1 MELMELP
8 PLLSL
13 LLPLHR
19 PRLDYL
25 EELLNSLP
33 LNEAE
38 LEIIVGINPL
48 PSTPKVPLRSWLA
61 KWQNGASW
69 QIVEHSRHYGVNDH
83 FYILQKMARGI
94 WLAPVDQDDRW
105 QPDRWQG
112 LQPQL
117 RDLQRQNRPLLLAG
131 NPQLCNSDLEWLAD
145 PFTRF
150 SLQPLLNTPLGL
162 RWLRAFAFNP
172 VPGCCCFYNRPLIE
186 RLGWPAAQPFTPY
199 YDHQL
204 MLRALISPHCA
215 VEALQ
220 APSVDWRRHEGCV
233 SGSKLALL
241 ALLRDRCRLLAALMC
256 PYPRS

>member
-1 MELMELP
+1 MELP
-8 PLLSL
+8 PLLSII
-13 LLPLHR
+13 LPLHR

-38 LEIIVGINPL
+38 LEIVVGINPL
-48 PSTPKVPLRSWLA
+48 PSIPIVNLRTWLVN
-61 KWQNGASW
+61 WRQEASW
-69 QIVEHSRHYGVNDH
+69 QIVENPRPYGVNAH
-83 FYILQKMARGI
+83 FYLLQKMARGI

-105 QPDRWQG
+105 QPARWQD
-112 LQPQL
+112 LQMQL

-145 PFTRF
+145 PLKRF
-150 SLQPLLNTPLGL
+150 SLKPLLNTPLGL

-172 VPGCCCFYNRPLIE
+172 VPGCCCFYNRLLVQ
-186 RLGWPAAQPFTPY
+186 RLGWPAAQPVTPY

-204 MLRALISPHCA
+204 MLRALVSPHCA

-233 SGSKLALL
+233 SGSKLAWS
-241 ALLRDRCRLLAALMC
+241 ALLIERCRLFAALIC
-256 PYPRS
+256 PNPRS

>member
-19 PRLDYL
+19 PRLDHL
-25 EELLNSLP
+25 EQLLASLP
-33 LNEAE
+33 LDQSEVE
-38 LEIIVGINPL
+38 LVVGINPL
-48 PSTPKVPLRSWLA
+48 PSIPSVNIRSWLA
-61 KWQNGASW
+61 NWRQGASW
-69 QIVEHSRHYGVNDH
+69 KIVENPRPYGVNAH
-83 FYILQKMARGI
+83 FYLLQKMSRGI

-105 QPDRWQG
+105 QPARWQA

-131 NPQLCNSDLEWLAD
+131 NPQLCNSDLEWLVD

-204 MLRALISPHCA
+204 MLRALVSPHCA

-233 SGSKLALL
+233 SGSKLAWFASFLY
-241 ALLRDRCRLLAALMC
+241 RFRLLAALLGTN
-256 PYPRS
+256 PRS